1 MGHRLVTAKNNRLEL
16 KPTVHPTCLG
26 KSEDLRPSVAT
37 MKNKLLHHTACIASL
52 LLVTVFATNTNAQT
66 VPKAETRSGFALGVE
81 GGTTG
86 LGPVLIYTASP
97 QVSFALSYGVLGYD
111 YNNVKGY
118 KSRYDYDVDM
128 SNLAAV
134 VNWHPMSG
142 HFHLTAGAI
151 LFDHKYDVT
160 ARPRNGKSFEIGD
173 HNYDNSQ
180 ISSVTGKI
188 DTGSKLAP
196 YIGAGWTW
204 NFGHSGFSLITN
216 VGLMFTRGY
225 DTKLTAT
232 GPVANDPVFLADLQK
247 EREDLNDAMK
257 VFPVIKAG
265 VVYRF

>member
-1 MGHRLVTAKNNRLEL
+1 MDHSNGKS
-16 KPTVHPTCLG
+16 TVHPTCLG
-26 KSEDLRPSVAT
+26 KSEEMRPSACT
-37 MKNKLLHHTACIASL
+37 MKIKSLHTFARTASFLLIGIL
-52 LLVTVFATNTNAQT
+52 ATNTYAQT
-66 VPKAETRSGFALGVE
+66 ESKHESRSGLALGAE

-86 LGPVLIYTASP
+86 FGPVLLYTASP
-97 QVSFALSYGVLGYD
+97 QVSFGLSYGVLSFD
-111 YNNVKGY
+111 YNDVKGY
-118 KSRYDYDVDM
+118 KSRYDYDVDLR
-128 SNLAAV
+128 NLAAV
-134 VNWHPMSG
+134 VNWYPMSG

-160 ARPRNGKSFEIGD
+160 ARPRNGRSFEIGD

-180 ISSVTGKI
+180 ITSVTGKI
-188 DTGSKLAP
+188 DTGSKISP

-225 DTKLTAT
+225 DAKLSAT

-247 EREDLNDAMK
+247 ERDDLNDAMK